1 MKKINKFGIFM
12 IVFGVLFVIAGL
24 SFLAQKQYGSVVV
37 GIVIGALLV
46 VAGMKRIKNPPTPK
60 PSRAERKQ
68 QEAAERE
75 EARRKQA
82 EEWQRREEEK
92 VNNFKVMLNSIPSAK
107 IDINPTT
114 LTRAQLKDMPEIK
127 TSNIAKTFNPSS
139 LPAFVVIDTETTG
152 LKANTD
158 RIVEISAII
167 FEEYLPTSS
176 WTTRIKIDRPIPPEV
191 SLINGIHDEDLVSA
205 PLLEEVA
212 ESFKNFIGNLPIVGY
227 NISFDLKF
235 LYCSGIDLVS
245 LKQKKYDVLTL
256 ARKEYKDIITGGF
269 SLENVCDYND
279 IFYIPHQ
286 SLSDCYAT
294 GELFKTI
301 IEERTNSF
309 IPQ

>member
-1 MKKINKFGIFM
+1 MKKINKLGIFM
-12 IVFGVLFVIAGL
+12 IVFGALFIIAGL
-24 SFLAQKQYGSVVV
+24 SLLSQKQYASVVLGV
-37 GIVIGALLV
+37 AIGALLIAV
-46 VAGMKRIKNPPTPK
+46 GIKRIKNPPEPK
-60 PSRAERKQ
+60 ISKDERQ
-68 QEAAERE
+68 RQEAAARE
-75 EARRKQA
+75 EARRQRA
-82 EEWQRREEEK
+82 EEQ
-92 VNNFKVMLNSIPSAK
+92 VNLFKAKLNSIPSVE

-114 LTRAQLKDMPEIK
+114 LTRAHLKDMPEIK
-127 TSNIAKTFNPSS
+127 TSNIVKTFNPSS

-152 LKANTD
+152 LKANAD
-158 RIVEISAII
+158 RIVELSAII

-176 WTTRIKIDRPIPPEV
+176 WSTRIKIDRPIPPEV
-191 SLINGIHDEDLVSA
+191 SLINGIHDEDLVNA

-256 ARKEYKDIITGGF
+256 ARKEYKDIIAGGF
-269 SLENVCDYND
+269 SLENVCDYNN
-279 IFYIPHQ
+279 IVYIPHQ